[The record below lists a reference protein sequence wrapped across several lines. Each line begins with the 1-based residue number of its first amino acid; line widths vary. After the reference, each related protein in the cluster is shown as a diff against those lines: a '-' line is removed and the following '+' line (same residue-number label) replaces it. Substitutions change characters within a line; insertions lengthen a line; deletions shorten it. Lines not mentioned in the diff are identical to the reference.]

1 MTRLGRVLAVLAP
14 LTFLAG
20 FDLIWEL
27 LWLFRKFAA
36 SLASNQG
43 QPECKP
49 ILTEYQP
56 ILTDPEPG
64 VDQQKE
70 SIGDGTVDI
79 DVELYEPVDDSDSDI
94 DMVFALLI
102 CALAQKGMGFGH
114 LCHGSGL
121 LLCLAMQ
128 GETENKEMN
137 QDESLMDIDS
147 ADSGNPLAAT
157 EYVEELYK
165 FYRENEVVYRQT
177 MLILFLFGR

>member
-20 FDLIWEL
+20 FDLIWVL

-36 SLASNQG
+36 SLSSKE
-43 QPECKP
+43 QPEC
-49 ILTEYQP
+49 QP
-56 ILTDPEPG
+56 ILTDLEPG
-64 VDQQKE
+64 VDQHKE

-102 CALAQKGMGFGH
+102 CALAQKWMGFGH

-128 GETENKEMN
+128 GETENKDMN

-147 ADSGNPLAAT
+147 GDSGNPLAAT

-165 FYRENEVVYRQT
+165 FYRENEVVYCQT

>member
-20 FDLIWEL
+20 FDLIWVL

-36 SLASNQG
+36 SLSSKE
-43 QPECKP
+43 QPEC
-49 ILTEYQP
+49 QP
-56 ILTDPEPG
+56 ILTDLEPG
-64 VDQQKE
+64 VDQHKE

-102 CALAQKGMGFGH
+102 CALAQKWMGFGH

-128 GETENKEMN
+128 GETENKDMN

-165 FYRENEVVYRQT
+165 FYRENEVVYCQT